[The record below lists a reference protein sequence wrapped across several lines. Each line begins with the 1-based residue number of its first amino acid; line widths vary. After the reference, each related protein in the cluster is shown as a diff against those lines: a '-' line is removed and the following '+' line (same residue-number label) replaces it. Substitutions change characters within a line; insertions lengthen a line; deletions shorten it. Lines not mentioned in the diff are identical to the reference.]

1 MQLENLQLLV
11 GQPTTKA
18 TQGSSVCFLLVF
30 LLPFWAYSLVW
41 CAYHALTKVKGKTLL
56 FNHSNLCRL
65 APFGF
70 ASTVWLKWKERFM
83 VTDSQHPQNL
93 FWYMYIFFSSKI
105 LFDLVRFLFN
115 LGCRTACT
123 TCPGPAAWTRTLNCR
138 QHTDTKCVSWLPLR
152 LVVAFCFRMFCHRVT
167 QCLDQT
173 HSIFAWPSLFLR
185 WRNICCCAL
194 KRSPYTLGYMV
205 WLPLLGRCRAKK
217 GQNW

>member
-1 MQLENLQLLV
+1 MAWLHSKCKMSDKMYLLWFPMQLENLQLLV

-115 LGCRTACT
+115 LGCRTAVLLAPVRL
-123 TCPGPAAWTRTLNCR
+123 PGLELWTAANI
-138 QHTDTKCVSWLPLR
+138 P
-152 LVVAFCFRMFCHRVT
+152 T
-167 QCLDQT
+167 QSVYLDCL
-173 HSIFAWPSLFLR
+173 
-185 WRNICCCAL
+185 C
-194 KRSPYTLGYMV
+194 V
-205 WLPLLGRCRAKK
+205 WL
-217 GQNW
+217 